1 MMLKKTILAAASIL
15 LCTQIAAASTYDQ
28 FVAFGD
34 STIDTG
40 WFANTSTGIPIFDGA
55 IAASIAAGGNAHFT
69 GPGPNWTQLV
79 AGALN
84 LTANPANAP
93 GGGTN
98 YAIGGAYSYQGGAN
112 AFFGTP
118 PSTTSGNIGFNPS
131 LPGTA
136 TQIGNYLTS
145 VAGIADSHAL
155 YVISS
160 GGNDLFYASTLS
172 TAAATMYLQSEAT
185 ALAASIQTLQTDGAN
200 HILISNEY
208 TSLAMLPLHDILF
221 NALQTDLQTLGV
233 NYLFADT
240 TSLIAQ
246 VAADPSEYGITN
258 ITSNAC
264 AAAPGFAAVGV
275 TTGYGETCAPT
286 TTPSGLFFGYGN
298 LVSPDALSTYLLMDG
313 IHLTE
318 AGEIITADYVDGLLG
333 ITPTPLPSTWVLMLP
348 VLSLFGFAVYR
359 KQTNGTALAN
369 A

>member
-15 LCTQIAAASTYDQ
+15 LCTQIAAASSYDQ
-28 FVAFGD
+28 FIAFGD

-40 WFANTSTGIPIFDGA
+40 WFANTSTGIPIIDGA

-79 AGALN
+79 AGALG
-84 LTANPANAP
+84 LTANSANTP
-93 GGGTN
+93 GGTN
-98 YAIGGAYSYQGGAN
+98 YAIGGAYDFQGGSNTAV
-112 AFFGTP
+112 FP
-118 PSTTSGNIGFNPS
+118 PSTTSGNISFNPS

-136 TQIGNYLTS
+136 TQIGNYLSS
-145 VAGIADSHAL
+145 VGGHAGSNAL

-172 TAAATMYLQSEAT
+172 TAAATMYLQSEAAT
-185 ALAASIQTLQTDGAN
+185 LASSINTLQTDGAN

-208 TSLAMLPLHDILF
+208 TSSALSPLHAILF

-233 NYLFADT
+233 NYILADT
-240 TSLIAQ
+240 TSLISQ

-258 ITSNAC
+258 TTSNAC
-264 AAAPGFAAVGV
+264 AAAAGFAGIGV
-275 TTGYGETCAPT
+275 TSGYGETCAPT
-286 TTPSGLFFGYGN
+286 TTPSSLPFGYGN

-333 ITPTPLPSTWVLMLP
+333 ITPTPLPSTWVLMLA